1 MSEYPSAQWSGQ
13 PANQQVPPQPQQQPP
28 KRSRGLVAGI
38 AAGALV
44 VGAGLG
50 VLLGYLFFDNAPS
63 SENAAD
69 ANLTMGC
76 DIVERLATSHPGEDD
91 WPSLDEPALWEV
103 MGAGPLLVA
112 AAKSDERHAEFEDLG
127 NDLTSSVTRMDV
139 QQLTE
144 TVQTVSARCEAV
156 S

>member
-69 ANLTMGC
+69 ANLSMGC
-76 DIVERLATSHPGEDD
+76 DIVERLAASYSTEDD
-91 WPSLDEPALWEV
+91 WPSLDEPALWEA
-103 MGAGPLLVA
+103 MAAGPLLVA
-112 AAKSDERHAEFEDLG
+112 TAKSDERYAEFEELG
-127 NDLTSSVTRMDV
+127 NDISSSVARVDV
-139 QQLTE
+139 EKLTE
-144 TVQTVSARCEAV
+144 TVQTASSRCEAV